1 MLRRHT
7 GLAVTASALQPPWSR
22 RCRRSLI
29 LGGRKGRELS
39 EGPAPLASGGG
50 GVVGVEA
57 FLGGGGAG
65 GGGGAAGGGGGGGGG
80 GAMASLNSPGLA
92 WPG

>member
-39 EGPAPLASGGG
+39 EGPSPPSTAGPGL
-50 GVVGVEA
+50 VGVET
-57 FLGGGGAG
+57 FVVLT
-65 GGGGAAGGGGGGGGG
+65 
-80 GAMASLNSPGLA
+80 LT
-92 WPG
+92 